1 MGKTWQRA
9 LVLALVLSAWAAV
22 GDARADDIYVT
33 VQPGDTL
40 FRIGMRYGLTW
51 QELMQANG
59 LTSTRIYAGQVLR
72 IPGAGTVV
80 SSPPVPTP
88 PLPATYTVARGDTL
102 FNIATRYGLT
112 TGALASANG
121 LWNPKLIYA
130 GQVLASPGGTAT
142 PPPAAQAVTGGSQRI
157 LVDISE
163 QHMYVYDGGVLLWS
177 WVIST
182 GEPGRETAPGH
193 YSVLNKISMAY
204 AATWD
209 LQMPYWLGI
218 YWAGPLQNGIH
229 ALPIL
234 SNGEQLWAGWL
245 GTPVSFGCV
254 ILGLDEA
261 ATLFQWVQL
270 GTAVD
275 IQW

>member
-1 MGKTWQRA
+1 
-9 LVLALVLSAWAAV
+9 
-22 GDARADDIYVT
+22 
-33 VQPGDTL
+33 
-40 FRIGMRYGLTW
+40 
-51 QELMQANG
+51 
-59 LTSTRIYAGQVLR
+59 
-72 IPGAGTVV
+72 
-80 SSPPVPTP
+80 
-88 PLPATYTVARGDTL
+88 
-102 FNIATRYGLT
+102 
-112 TGALASANG
+112 
-121 LWNPKLIYA
+121 
-130 GQVLASPGGTAT
+130 
-142 PPPAAQAVTGGSQRI
+142 
-157 LVDISE
+157 
-163 QHMYVYDGGVLLWS
+163 MYVYDGGALLWS

-182 GEPGRETAPGH
+182 GEPGRETATGH
-193 YSVLNKISMAY
+193 YSVLNKIPMAY